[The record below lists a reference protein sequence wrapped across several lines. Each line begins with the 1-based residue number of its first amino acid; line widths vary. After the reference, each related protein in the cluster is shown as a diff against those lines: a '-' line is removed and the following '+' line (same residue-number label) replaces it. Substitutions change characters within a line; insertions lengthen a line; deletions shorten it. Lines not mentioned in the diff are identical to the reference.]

1 MGFGIPMVWREA
13 INPDHDCYFSSMNVT
28 GANKKKRKSLSYNS
42 FPSAIRPVPHSTD
55 NSIPEF
61 KKLLDVFI
69 DEHSDEEQHDYKEL
83 SYVGDGKDFACFSTP
98 VLFDQQS
105 SSDLIRDLSLSQ
117 ESSKVLASRLKD
129 QNLLK
134 YSTKIIFYRTRDK
147 EFVPFFDDE
156 LKFVFCK
163 DIPGALMN

>member
-13 INPDHDCYFSSMNVT
+13 INPDHDCYFSSINVT
-28 GANKKKRKSLSYNS
+28 GVNKKKRKSLSYNS
-42 FPSAIRPVPHSTD
+42 FPSTIRPVLHSTD

-61 KKLLDVFI
+61 KKIPDVFI
-69 DEHSDEEQHDYKEL
+69 DEHSGEEQHDYKEL
-83 SYVGDGKDFACFSTP
+83 SYAGGGKDFASFSTP
-98 VLFDQQS
+98 VLFNQQS

-117 ESSKVLASRLKD
+117 ESFKVLASRLKD
-129 QNLLK
+129 QNLLQ

-147 EFVPFFDDE
+147 GFVPFFDDE
-156 LKFVFCK
+156 LKFIFCK